1 MAGDAEQVGGG
12 KLRRRAAMLMT
23 GAALTGFY
31 MWMQPAALGTLET
44 NSAQAADG
52 TGGCIMKLGNEDV
65 RVNSRELCGTA
76 PPAIAV
82 NLAPVEAPIAP
93 AAEPPADLLRTSSP
107 METVRAPAPSANRFA
122 AARPRMKPDAP
133 ALAEAAPETDSREQR
148 DLVEDEDRWR
158 EEGSE
163 RERGPDRDE
172 RASFDGG
179 DREYCERDDRGD
191 GGERHSGGGEGR
203 WGH

>member
-1 MAGDAEQVGGG
+1 MAGDAEHVGGG
-12 KLRRRAAMLMT
+12 KLRRRAAILMT
-23 GAALTGFY
+23 GAALSGFY

-52 TGGCIMKLGNEDV
+52 TGGCVMKLGSEEV

-76 PPAIAV
+76 PPATA
-82 NLAPVEAPIAP
+82 NLAPVEEPIAP
-93 AAEPPADLLRTSSP
+93 AAEPADLLRTS
-107 METVRAPAPSANRFA
+107 APVDTIRERPPSAKRFA
-122 AARPRMKPDAP
+122 SARPRVKPEAP
-133 ALAEAAPETDSREQR
+133 AFADAAPEVDTRER
-148 DLVEDEDRWR
+148 PEVIEDEDRWR
-158 EEGSE
+158 EESSE
-163 RERGPDRDE
+163 RERGPDRED

-179 DREYCERDDRGD
+179 DREYCERDDRGGD

>member
-1 MAGDAEQVGGG
+1 MAEGAERIGGG

-52 TGGCIMKLGNEDV
+52 TGGCVMKVGTEEV
-65 RVNSRELCGTA
+65 RVHSRELCGTA
-76 PPAIAV
+76 P
-82 NLAPVEAPIAP
+82 AP
-93 AAEPPADLLRTSSP
+93 AALAPATIEEPAAEAPADLLRASVP
-107 METVRAPAPSANRFA
+107 VEAIRVPAPSANRFA
-122 AARPRMKPDAP
+122 AARPRVKPEVP
-133 ALAEAAPETDSREQR
+133 ALADASPEVEPREHTE
-148 DLVEDEDRWR
+148 LVEDEDRWR

-163 RERGPDRDE
+163 HERGPEREE

-179 DREYCERDDRGD
+179 EREYCDRDYD

-203 WGH
+203 H